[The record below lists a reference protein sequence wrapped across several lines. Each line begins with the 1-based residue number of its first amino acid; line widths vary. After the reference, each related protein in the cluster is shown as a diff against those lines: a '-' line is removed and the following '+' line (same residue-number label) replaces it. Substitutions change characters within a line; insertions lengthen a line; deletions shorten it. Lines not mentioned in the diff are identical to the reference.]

1 VSAEAEAGEQ
11 ALEFLK
17 SFPIQGGDFAAA
29 GSVSIAAK
37 NLLKAIGFP
46 APLLRR
52 AAIVA
57 FEAEMN
63 VVMYGGG
70 GELAVYLSP
79 ATVRLVISDQGPGI
93 GDLSLAMQEG
103 WSTATPQMRE
113 MGFGAGMGL
122 PNIKKNADR
131 LTIDTAPGQ
140 GTRVQADFDL
150 P

>member
-1 VSAEAEAGEQ
+1 VSPEAETGDL
-11 ALEFLK
+11 ALELIQ
-17 SFPIQGGDFAAA
+17 SFPIQAGDFAAA
-29 GSVSIAAK
+29 GSVSISAK
-37 NLLKAIGFP
+37 NVLKAIGFP

-79 ATVRLVISDQGPGI
+79 TTVRLVISDQGPGI
-93 GDLSLAMQEG
+93 GDISLAMQEG

-122 PNIKKNADR
+122 PNIKRNADR
-131 LTIDTAPGQ
+131 LVIDTSPGK
-140 GTRVQADFDL
+140 GTRLQADFDL

>member
-1 VSAEAEAGEQ
+1 MSAEAEAGDQ

-17 SFPIQGGDFAAA
+17 SFTIQGGDFAAA

-79 ATVRLVISDQGPGI
+79 TTVRLVISDQGPGI

-122 PNIKKNADR
+122 PNIKRNSDR
-131 LTIDTAPGQ
+131 LTIDTAPGK
-140 GTRVQADFDL
+140 GTRLQAEFDL
-150 P
+150 S